1 MLQAHNRQM
10 SISLYIAMLAVSD
23 TTVLLSGRVSID
35 QGSDTRPRAGGVPHP
50 EIDSAETFTGKW

>member
-23 TTVLLSGRVSID
+23 TTVLLSGRASID
-35 QGSDTRPRAGGVPHP
+35 QL
-50 EIDSAETFTGKW
+50 

>member
-35 QGSDTRPRAGGVPHP
+35 QGSDARSRAGGGPYP
-50 EIDSAETFTGKW
+50 ELGSIKTFIGK